1 MTRRNVLFVVITVLG
16 CGGLG
21 VLFGQGVSAGFSS
34 DTQVRGSLQQFT
46 EVYNVVEQNYA
57 EQVDPSKAIYDG
69 AIPGMLRVLDPHS
82 TFFDPKQY
90 AQLEESQKGKYY
102 GVGMTIG
109 PRNNHVVVIAPLAG
123 TPAARAGV
131 RPGDVIIAVEGQP
144 TDNMST
150 DDVVQRVRGP
160 KGTTVHITVMREG
173 SPQPLEFALTR
184 DEIRTYSVDV
194 HFLIRPGIGYMHISS
209 FDETT
214 VRETQDAL
222 HQLGDLKGLI
232 LDLRQDPGGLL
243 GAAVGVADKF
253 LPKGAVVVSQHGRSS
268 PEQVYRAARGN
279 DDKDYPIVV
288 LVDRGTA
295 SGAEIVAGAL
305 QDHDRGLVAGENTFG
320 KGLVQTV
327 FQLSDNTGLALTT
340 AKYYTPSGRL
350 IQRKYTGVDLFDYYY
365 GREEQNNNNANR
377 EVKYTDSGRPV
388 YGGDGITPDVKLAS
402 RKHNAF
408 QDYLLEH
415 FAFANFAQDY
425 LSRHAITKGFEV
437 DDQVLQD
444 FRNYLNQHQLS
455 YSEAQ
460 LSQNLDWVKAEIK
473 TELFTDAFGLEQGQ
487 VAKVETDPQ
496 VTEALNLLP
505 RAKQL
510 EQHAQQVIAERR
522 TAALPVR
529 KR

>member
-1 MTRRNVLFVVITVLG
+1 MSRRNVFFFVITLLG

-21 VLFGQGVSAGFSS
+21 VLFGQAASSGFVSDAQIS
-34 DTQVRGSLQQFT
+34 GSLQQFT
-46 EVYNVVEQNYA
+46 QVYNAVEQNYA

-90 AQLEESQKGKYY
+90 AQLQESQKGKYY

-123 TPAARAGV
+123 TPAAKAGV
-131 RPGDVIIAVEGQP
+131 RPGDIIIAVDGQP

-150 DDVVQRVRGP
+150 DDVVQKVRGP
-160 KGTTVHITVMREG
+160 KGSTVHITVLREG
-173 SPQPLEFALTR
+173 SARPLEFALTR

-194 HFLIRPGIGYMHISS
+194 HFMLRPGIGYMHISS

-214 VRETQDAL
+214 DRETEDAL
-222 HQLGDLKGLI
+222 SQFGPLKGLV

-243 GAAVGVADKF
+243 GAAVGVAGQF
-253 LPKGAVVVSQHGRSS
+253 LPKGDVVVSQHGRAS
-268 PEQVYRAARGN
+268 PEQVYRATHGN
-279 DDKDYPIVV
+279 DGKDYPIVI

-327 FQLSDNTGLALTT
+327 FQLSDSTGLALTT

-350 IQRKYTGVDLFDYYY
+350 IQRNYTGVDLFDYYY
-365 GREEQNNNNANR
+365 GREDQTNNPNR
-377 EVKYTDSGRPV
+377 ETKYTDSGRPV
-388 YGGDGITPDVKLAS
+388 YGGDGITPDVKLPN
-402 RKHNAF
+402 RKRNPF
-408 QDYLLEH
+408 QDYLLAH
-415 FAFANFAQDY
+415 FVFANFAQDY
-425 LSRHAITKGFEV
+425 ASHHPITKSFEV
-437 DDQVLQD
+437 TDQVLQD
-444 FRNYLNQHQLS
+444 FRNYLSQHQLS

-460 LSQNLDWVKAEIK
+460 LSQNLDWIKGEIK

-487 VAKVETDPQ
+487 VTRVETDPD
-496 VTEALNLLP
+496 VIEALNLLP
-505 RAKQL
+505 QARQL

-522 TAALPVR
+522 TAAISTKQR
-529 KR
+529 